1 MQRAVVCGVFLAW
14 AGLAEGRQP
23 AVERPPTV
31 EAPALKTMAQEIPG
45 AAFKIEMVLIPGD
58 AAKGIKPFWMSKTEV
73 PWDAYD
79 AFVLN
84 LDDEKGL
91 PPLPADAVTRPSRPY
106 IPPDCGYGHSGY
118 AVICVAFKSVN
129 EYCKWLSGR
138 TGKAFRLPTEQ
149 EWEHACAAG
158 STGAYSFGD
167 DAAQLGEYAW
177 FEANSEESPH
187 AVASKKPNAWGLFD
201 MHGNVAEWV
210 STKDGKGCVKGGSW
224 ESKPEGCTTAWR
236 AEYVVAWQK
245 TDPQIPKS
253 KWWLSDGQFLGFRLV
268 CEADAAGAAAPA
280 APAGAPPKE
289 GPK

>member
-129 EYCKWLSGR
+129 EYCKWLSAR